1 MARVYS
7 ASFTEV
13 AATAQQDLFQLEAL
27 TVPLQL
33 HAVYLSQSSDV
44 GDASAE
50 NLSILIRR
58 VTDAV
63 TNDIAEVK
71 IDSGARKRRE
81 EAERKA
87 REAAANADIAVNETT
102 ELTTGA
108 STIHA
113 TTWNILNE
121 FIFLPPPEMRPTA
134 VIGDV
139 ICVNLNTT
147 PADSLTISGTAY
159 FSEMGS

>member
-71 IDSGARKRRE
+71 IDSGD
-81 EAERKA
+81 
-87 REAAANADIAVNETT
+87 AAANADIAVNETT

-121 FIFLPPPEMRPTA
+121 FIFLPPPEMRPPA

-139 ICVNLNTT
+139 ICVNLNTP

>member
-71 IDSGARKRRE
+71 IDSGD
-81 EAERKA
+81 
-87 REAAANADIAVNETT
+87 AAANADIAVNETT

-147 PADSLTISGTAY
+147 PADALTISGTAY